1 MSVHK
6 CPAFFLSE
14 LTKMENLKK
23 FLLEIETKRM
33 RIALIVQ
40 RLLVGAK
47 KKKKNG
53 GVCLCVELKNIR
65 LLNVSDISVL
75 L

>member
-40 RLLVGAK
+40 RLLIGA
-47 KKKKNG
+47 KKKNG

>member
-23 FLLEIETKRM
+23 FLLELETKRM

-40 RLLVGAK
+40 RLLVGA
-47 KKKKNG
+47 KKNG

>member
-23 FLLEIETKRM
+23 FLLELETKRM

-40 RLLVGAK
+40 RLLVGA
-47 KKKKNG
+47 KKKNG

>member
-1 MSVHK
+1 MRVHK

-40 RLLVGAK
+40 RLLIGA
-47 KKKKNG
+47 KKKNG

>member
-40 RLLVGAK
+40 RLLIGA
-47 KKKKNG
+47 KNG

-65 LLNVSDISVL
+65 LLNISDISVL